1 MPKSSDKELY
11 SMNKTGN
18 ANMFDYGQQAKKDLM
33 PLFSILECSVGPF
46 PTHKK
51 KKGYEWL
58 RVTGSAERWIKIPGS
73 SDQDKPG
80 SQPIGLRMSRALSF
94 EKADSDFLESYA
106 KSISELAR
114 AGEFD
119 FFEEAKETLVSRAIA
134 GQLSNELDEN
144 NAFQIRSLVISILN
158 YLQQATSM
166 TYEGKRL
173 ALNIVFDAD
182 EKNFEG
188 NGAAPYTLAEYKDLP
203 WAPALGATHD
213 TAISVCIHDGEVK
226 VHSLQ
231 DLTSS
236 LNASGER
243 GTDTGSEEVPAPERM
258 AMMAAWT
265 SQGSRVGFS
274 LFESGDIAIVVG
286 GIVRYVY
293 RQGSWRTFQL
303 THVLSKAW
311 GGMKLPRNIK
321 TSVIETVLDASFH
334 RHGGGLAIVSS
345 GQRGRYN
352 AEIRDQVFRPV
363 EGGAELPQNSSSHSK
378 PYWQYAG
385 GESIAS
391 NLANSNTLSTLADKR
406 KSLFENGRISLYF
419 QHLSRSQRLELLN
432 MDGATILDH
441 EGRILGIGVIFPLK
455 SADQT
460 GGRESAARTLAQ
472 FGCAFKVSQD
482 GPVSLYGYEKITH
495 VSSSGETEHGSRLI
509 TKIG

>member
-1 MPKSSDKELY
+1 M
-11 SMNKTGN
+11 KTTSN
-18 ANMFDYGQQAKKDLM
+18 ANMFDYGQQAKKDLI
-33 PLFSILECSVGPF
+33 PLFSILESSIDSF
-46 PTHKK
+46 PTHKRK
-51 KKGYEWL
+51 AGYEWL
-58 RVTGSAERWIKIPGS
+58 RVTGSAERWIKIPVPG
-73 SDQDKPG
+73 DQDKPG
-80 SQPIGLRMSRALSF
+80 SQPIGLRMTRALSF
-94 EKADSDFLESYA
+94 EKADNDFLESYA
-106 KSISELAR
+106 KSLSELAR
-114 AGEFD
+114 AEELD

-144 NAFQIRSLVISILN
+144 KASQIRSLVISVLN

-182 EKNFEG
+182 EKNFDG
-188 NGAAPYTLAEYKDLP
+188 NGAAPYTLEEYKDLP

-226 VHSLQ
+226 VLSLQ
-231 DLTSS
+231 DLASS
-236 LNASGER
+236 LNASDER
-243 GTDTGSEEVPAPERM
+243 DMDAASEEVPAPERM
-258 AMMAAWT
+258 ALMAAWT

-274 LFESGDIAIVVG
+274 LFESGDIAIVVR

-311 GGMKLPRNIK
+311 GVTKLSRQIK

-352 AEIRDQVFRPV
+352 GEIRDQVFRPV
-363 EGGAELPQNSSSHSK
+363 EGENDLPQNPSSHPK

-391 NLANSNTLSTLADKR
+391 NRENVNTRSILTDKR
-406 KSLFENGRISLYF
+406 KYLFENGRLSLYF
-419 QHLSRSQRLELLN
+419 QKLSRSQRLELLN

-441 EGRILGIGVIFPLK
+441 EGRILGVGVIFPLK

-482 GPVSLYGYEKITH
+482 GPVSLYGYEKTNH
-495 VSSSGETEHGSRLI
+495 VSTSGGIEHGSRLI